1 MIRRDASASRG
12 GEGREEDDT
21 ADDFQVDEWSPMLRC
36 STAPSL
42 ATITTPKAWPVS
54 AMYPHGSRPKRMA
67 QSPWYDGETTAND
80 VRASTAGPGMR
91 RAAASHGVTMS
102 ILGRDALLDTT
113 NAGTASP
120 QRSRSL
126 RGSALRP
133 CSSATAA
140 WVEGRGRG
148 STGGRTTPTVVHV
161 RTTKRMDQELGFLRV
176 GTYFTASKAPLRHG
190 LTAALAGKLVRQTDH
205 DGLKWDLLK
214 QVLKVI
220 TGSQHGLPLQAVKEV
235 AATFGMV
242 VGTSKLATKAQFVE
256 NITGKHE
263 GFPESELN
271 TLFGFFG
278 GPMAPGPAT
287 AIAFSEE
294 NRNKCPQSQ
303 QRGGVETKSSR
314 PRTSPGSFGRAGKSG
329 GRGGKE
335 KERAQGADW
344 AMAVACLRLLA
355 KPQEPVKAAV
365 LGVFD
370 VFARARGDR
379 MRHRHRLEKDR
390 LEKERQAQLEEER
403 ERWKRRRRRE
413 QERGIAPSMQQG
425 LAGPESHSAFA
436 LSSADG
442 IGGGGGNRDGGD
454 DDRGNS
460 SLEWNRVCFA
470 ETARMFTL
478 VCSNDQERH
487 TVTTTYRHR
496 FYLELRAVI
505 QEGRNPLRF
514 RNNQNNGGDG
524 GYDSPNMVESDR
536 CLSPPHRPSNRS
548 SEDGKASSLQPD
560 AYSSTETPHVFP
572 TGGRPTTAEPAKE
585 RHGTQLQTGDGH
597 GRGGA
602 SGMGSPGPEENGV
615 TAEEFSEALA
625 RCPEML
631 EAFGSQLDARLR
643 HRHRPIWMAPFM
655 RNGG

>member
-42 ATITTPKAWPVS
+42 ATTTTPK
-54 AMYPHGSRPKRMA
+54 
-67 QSPWYDGETTAND
+67 SPWYDGETTAND

-113 NAGTASP
+113 NAGAASP

-133 CSSATAA
+133 RSSATAA
-140 WVEGRGRG
+140 WDEGGGRG
-148 STGGRTTPTVVHV
+148 SMGGRTSPAVVHV
-161 RTTKRMDQELGFLRV
+161 RTTKRMDQEMGFLRV
-176 GTYFTASKAPLRHG
+176 GTYFTASKDPLRHG
-190 LTAALAGKLVRQTDH
+190 LTAALSGKLVRQTDH

-235 AATFGMV
+235 AATFGTA
-242 VGTSKLATKAQFVE
+242 VGTSKLATKAQFVD

-271 TLFGFFG
+271 TLFGFFRR
-278 GPMAPGPAT
+278 PMAPGPAT
-287 AIAFSEE
+287 ATTFSEE
-294 NRNKCPQSQ
+294 NRDKFPQSQ
-303 QRGGVETKSSR
+303 QRGGVGTNNSR
-314 PRTSPGSFGRAGKSG
+314 PRTSPGNFGRAGKSG
-329 GRGGKE
+329 SRGGKE
-335 KERAQGADW
+335 KDGAQGADW
-344 AMAVACLRLLA
+344 TMAVACLRLLA
-355 KPQEPVKAAV
+355 KPKEPVKAAV

-379 MRHRHRLEKDR
+379 MRHRHRLEQER

-403 ERWKRRRRRE
+403 ERWKRRRKRE

-442 IGGGGGNRDGGD
+442 IGGGGGGDGGD
-454 DDRGNS
+454 DGRGNS
-460 SLEWNRVCFA
+460 SLERNRVCFA

-487 TVTTTYRHR
+487 AVTTTYRHR
-496 FYLELRAVI
+496 FYLELRAVM

-514 RNNQNNGGDG
+514 RNNQNNSGDG
-524 GYDSPNMVESDR
+524 GYNSPNMVESDR
-536 CLSPPHRPSNRS
+536 CLSPPHRPRNRS
-548 SEDGKASSLQPD
+548 SKDGKASSLQLD
-560 AYSSTETPHVFP
+560 AYSSTETPHVLP

-585 RHGTQLQTGDGH
+585 RPGARLQKGDGH

-631 EAFGSQLDARLR
+631 QAFGSQLDARLR

-655 RNGG
+655 RKGG